1 MKILMIED
9 SRTVQTGIKRALA
22 KAGHDVLLAND
33 GPEGI
38 DVAQQTTPDLIL
50 LDMMLP
56 TMMGPA
62 VLEALKARSA
72 TKDIPVFVLS
82 GLSQKNEEKLLH
94 AGAARYFEKSDLL
107 LNQQFS
113 PLIDAINGLGAPVR

>member
-9 SRTVQTGIKRALA
+9 SRIVQTGIKRALA
-22 KAGHDVLLAND
+22 KAGHDVTLAGD

-38 DVAQQTTPDLIL
+38 DVAQQLTPDLIL

-56 TMMGPA
+56 TMTGPV
-62 VLEALKARSA
+62 VLEALKTRST

-82 GLSQKNEEKLLH
+82 GLSQRNADKLLR
-94 AGAARYFEKSDLL
+94 AGATKYFEKSDLL
-107 LNQQFS
+107 VNQQFS
-113 PLIDAINGLGAPVR
+113 PLIDAINDMHAQAP